1 MSAALDLS
9 PAEITTLAAPRGA
22 LPVEHD
28 RQVVQTPMALLTH
41 AVQNGASIDT
51 MEKLMALHERYEAA
65 QARKAF
71 DEAVSLA
78 KAAIGPVSRNKEGHN
93 KKRYADFAAIAA
105 TVDPVI
111 SKYGLSYR
119 FRTKQDSAIS
129 VTCIL
134 SHRDGHS
141 EENTLTGPADAS
153 GSKNAIQAI
162 GSTLTYLQRYSL
174 VQALGL
180 AAADDDDGQSAGK
193 TEPERPYISEDQET
207 ALRDLIEAAGTT
219 PEAFCGRIKVPALG
233 NIYADKYDAACAVLK
248 KLMMA
253 ER

>member
-1 MSAALDLS
+1 MKPALDLS
-9 PAEITTLAAPRGA
+9 PTEVATLPAPRGA
-22 LPVEHD
+22 LAVI
-28 RQVVQTPMALLTH
+28 TPMDMLNQAIER
-41 AVQNGASIDT
+41 GADLSV
-51 MEKLMALHERYEAA
+51 MEKLMDLHQRWEAN

-78 KAAIGPVSRNKEGHN
+78 KAAIGPVVRNKAGHN
-93 KKRYADFAAIAA
+93 NKRYADFAAIAA

-119 FRTKQDSAIS
+119 FRTKQDGAIS

-193 TEPERPYISEDQET
+193 TEPDKPYITEEQVM
-207 ALRDLIEAAGTT
+207 ALRDLVEAAGTT
-219 PEAFCGRIKVPALG
+219 ADAFCKHIKVPALD
-233 NIYADKYDAACAVLK
+233 NIYADKFDAACAILNQRIAGLK
-248 KLMMA
+248 
-253 ER
+253 